1 MQPIK
6 KRVLCVS
13 DQGGTC
19 EILAAS
25 LASRGYEVVTARS
38 LVTALLIACGQVFSL
53 YVLDAEFWG
62 GAGARLCESIRE
74 FDPLAPIL
82 LFSPAPGTSTLREMQ
97 AAGATSYVLKPDLS
111 GLIEA
116 ADDLV
121 SEVAS
126 EPGRSG
132 FASR

>member
-1 MQPIK
+1 M
-6 KRVLCVS
+6 
-13 DQGGTC
+13 
-19 EILAAS
+19 
-25 LASRGYEVVTARS
+25 VTARS
-38 LVTALLIACGQVFSL
+38 LVTALLIACGQVFNL

-82 LFSPAPGTSTLREMQ
+82 LFSPAPGTSALREMQ

>member
-1 MQPIK
+1 
-6 KRVLCVS
+6 
-13 DQGGTC
+13 
-19 EILAAS
+19 
-25 LASRGYEVVTARS
+25 
-38 LVTALLIACGQVFSL
+38 
-53 YVLDAEFWG
+53 
-62 GAGARLCESIRE
+62 
-74 FDPLAPIL
+74 
-82 LFSPAPGTSTLREMQ
+82 MQ